1 MCVSGCVWGCVCE
14 SRCVCVCARVRVYVH
29 MCDFARAAI
38 AQWSGLR
45 LQALLGSGGQASA
58 GLAPPKPVLEKH
70 DPCPSPASGVF
81 LTHVGPLDSAAP
93 LPSACVS
100 QGASLGV
107 SPWGHL
113 PLQQWCGRGPR
124 PPQGG
129 LVLSNNIS
137 SDLFTTKA
145 TP

>member
-1 MCVSGCVWGCVCE
+1 MCVRVGVY
-14 SRCVCVCARVRVYVH
+14 VCVLGFGCMYVCV
-29 MCDFARAAI
+29 CDFARAAT
-38 AQWSGLR
+38 AQWNGLR
-45 LQALLGSGGQASA
+45 LQAILGSGGRASA
-58 GLAPPKPVLEKH
+58 GLAPPKPVREKR
-70 DPCPSPASGVF
+70 DPCPSPASGGF
-81 LTHVGPLDSAAP
+81 LTNVGPLDSAAP
-93 LPSACVS
+93 LPSACAS

-107 SPWGHL
+107 GPWGHL